1 MDSICVSRCRV
12 HTSVRLCT
20 VQIREEINT
29 WYVSSTTVLDNM
41 AQIAQVSV
49 GFRAANLP
57 KLPELIDPSSVINQ

>member
-1 MDSICVSRCRV
+1 MHSICVSRCRV

-29 WYVSSTTVLDNM
+29 WYVSSTAVLDNI

-49 GFRAANLP
+49 GFRAANLITQTSR
-57 KLPELIDPSSVINQ
+57 ID